1 MKDYRAI
8 NPQLSGMSRKQLEK
22 IYISYAKNIN
32 KRLRVIEKSGK
43 YQETINLR
51 KGNIAGYL
59 LQSGNVSKAVSNK
72 SEYELRKGI
81 MDLGYFLSLK
91 TTSLTGL
98 RKQEKERRKFFIED
112 ERFPNINENNID
124 LFLEFLESEAYKEL
138 EEMYSSDIIFEEF
151 QNIQNTEGLTASKL
165 VETFKV
171 WEEKKYH
178 KSVNE
183 ILKGMYKLENR

>member
-22 IYISYAKNIN
+22 IYISYGNNIN

-59 LQSGNVSKAVSNK
+59 LQSGKVSKAVSNK

-98 RKQEKERRKFFIED
+98 RKQEQERRKFFIED
-112 ERFPNINENNID
+112 ESFPNINENNID
-124 LFLEFLESEAYKEL
+124 LFLEFLESEAYNEL
-138 EEMYSSDIIFEEF
+138 EEMYSSDVIFEEF

-165 VETFKV
+165 VKSFKV
-171 WEEKKYH
+171 WEENKYH

-183 ILKGMYKLENR
+183 IVKEMYKIENR